1 MVMGSEQEYPQNIQA
16 DAADTL
22 HYLSDK
28 CKPERERAVVRAF
41 LRCIGVTF
49 AESEIVAPASEPA
62 DVSFREARF
71 QVREIMQQGRR
82 RGDEWKLTARAQSI
96 DDAIV
101 TWKPPTPMSAE
112 ELTLAITQAL
122 DEKARKY
129 GRSQCSRLD
138 ALVYVNLTLTRVLR
152 PDTAPGNTA
161 GLAAQAWRSVSLVF
175 PPYGIVLSA
184 TSDAPGFLQQLL
196 GGVRMEWSDVD
207 ELFDV
212 QHGI

>member
-1 MVMGSEQEYPQNIQA
+1 MGSEREYLQNIQM
-16 DAADTL
+16 DSADTL

-49 AESEIVAPASEPA
+49 AENEIVAPSSEPA

-71 QVREIMQQGRR
+71 QVREILEQGRR
-82 RGDEWKLTARAQSI
+82 RGDEWKLKAQSQSI
-96 DDAIV
+96 DDV
-101 TWKPPTPMSAE
+101 LVPLKRPTPISME
-112 ELTLAITQAL
+112 ELTVIITQAL
-122 DEKARKY
+122 DAKASRY

-138 ALVYVNLTLTRVLR
+138 ALVYVNLTWTRVLR

-175 PPYGIVLSA
+175 PPYGIVISA
-184 TSDAPGFLQQLL
+184 TSDASGFLQQLPGSVL
-196 GGVRMEWSDVD
+196 MAWGAELSDFD
-207 ELFDV
+207 KLFEV
-212 QHGI
+212 

>member
-1 MVMGSEQEYPQNIQA
+1 MGTERAYLQNIHA

-22 HYLSDK
+22 QYLTDK

-49 AESEIVAPASEPA
+49 VESEIVAPSSEPV
-62 DVSFREARF
+62 DVSFHDARF
-71 QVREIMQQGRR
+71 QVREILQQGRR
-82 RGDEWKLTARAQSI
+82 RGDEWKLKARAQSMN
-96 DDAIV
+96 DAIV
-101 TWKPPTPMSAE
+101 TWNPPTPMSAE
-112 ELTLAITQAL
+112 DLTLEVTQAL
-122 DEKARKY
+122 DEKAQKY

-138 ALVYVNLTLTRVLR
+138 ALVYVNLTLTNVLR
-152 PDTAPGNTA
+152 PDTALGNTA

-184 TSDAPGFLQQLL
+184 TCDAPGFLQQLI
-196 GGVRMEWSDVD
+196 GRVRMEWSNVN

-212 QHGI
+212 

>member
-1 MVMGSEQEYPQNIQA
+1 MGSEREYLQNIQA

-49 AESEIVAPASEPA
+49 AESEIVAPSSEPA

-71 QVREIMQQGRR
+71 QVREILQQDRR
-82 RGDEWKLTARAQSI
+82 RGDEWKLKARSQSM
-96 DDAIV
+96 DDASV
-101 TWKPPTPMSAE
+101 TWKPPPTPMSAE

-122 DEKARKY
+122 DAKAQKY

-138 ALVYVNLTLTRVLR
+138 ALVYVNLTWTRVLR

-161 GLAAQAWRSVSLVF
+161 GLEAQAWRSVSLVF
-175 PPYGIVLSA
+175 PPYGVVLSA
-184 TSDAPGFLQQLL
+184 TSDAPGFLHQLI
-196 GGVRMEWSDVD
+196 GRVRMEWSNDN

-212 QHGI
+212 

>member
-1 MVMGSEQEYPQNIQA
+1 MVMGSEQEYLQNIQT

-49 AESEIVAPASEPA
+49 AESEIVAPSSEPA

-71 QVREIMQQGRR
+71 QVREILQQGRR
-82 RGDEWKLTARAQSI
+82 RSDEWKLKARSQSM
-96 DDAIV
+96 DDAIM

-122 DEKARKY
+122 DTKAQKY
-129 GRSQCSRLD
+129 GRIQCSRLD
-138 ALVYVNLTLTRVLR
+138 ALVYVNLTWTRVLR
-152 PDTAPGNTA
+152 PDTGLGNTA
-161 GLAAQAWRSVSLVF
+161 GLTAQAWRSVSLVF
-175 PPYGIVLSA
+175 PPYGVVLSA
-184 TSDAPGFLQQLL
+184 TSDASSFLQQML
-196 GGVRMEWSDVD
+196 GRVLMEWSDVD

-212 QHGI
+212 

>member
-1 MVMGSEQEYPQNIQA
+1 MGSEREYLQNTQA

-28 CKPERERAVVRAF
+28 CKPERERAIVRAF

-49 AESEIVAPASEPA
+49 AESEIVAPSSEPA

-71 QVREIMQQGRR
+71 QVREILQQGRR
-82 RGDEWKLTARAQSI
+82 RGDEWKLKARTQSM

-101 TWKPPTPMSAE
+101 TWKLPTPMSAE

-138 ALVYVNLTLTRVLR
+138 ALVYVNLTWTCVLR

-184 TSDAPGFLQQLL
+184 TSDASGFLQQLL
-196 GGVRMEWSDVD
+196 GRVRMEWSDVN

-212 QHGI
+212 